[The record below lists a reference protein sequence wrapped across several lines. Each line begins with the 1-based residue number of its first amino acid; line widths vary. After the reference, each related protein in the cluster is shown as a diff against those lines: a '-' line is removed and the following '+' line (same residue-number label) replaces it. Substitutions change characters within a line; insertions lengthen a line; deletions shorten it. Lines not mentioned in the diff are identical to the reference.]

1 MLASGAMFAGLA
13 LALGGGH
20 FTIAALA
27 ALPYTARLMHLAMP
41 ELLRRHSAGRVAFA
55 ATWLERGGFLIAA
68 VFGILKPG
76 AFTLPGFL
84 FGFAVGVLGQ
94 QLYDGSMASLHSEAT
109 TATTYGRYT
118 AIKSKW
124 ASLAGLALGIVASIA
139 LDASERLGVSAHIA
153 RSLAI
158 VGGVGVHLL
167 ITGPLARLR
176 SRARTIALVQG
187 SGPCLPTP
195 TTPNAT
201 QTPQHSWIVLP
212 RTPEQWRLV
221 RFALTWG
228 FAIGFSTRQG
238 EALAI
243 GHLGVSVG
251 TVMLL
256 SAIAVG
262 GGIVGATSWGRL
274 SDRFGGKGLMSIAFA
289 GLSLDPIWWLAAM
302 FLHPAFLFV
311 GYLLYGICNSGWN
324 ITVSMTLVRT
334 AGVGG
339 ERIRAFVVYSVA
351 FGLAAGLAPMVSGG
365 LLDILDAR
373 YGATAAYAALFSIAL
388 ALRLSAYPW
397 LKQVPAPNAERGS
410 YVSAVVLRA
419 VRWRVRRKAA

>member
-1 MLASGAMFAGLA
+1 MFAGLA

-20 FTIAALA
+20 FTIATLA
-27 ALPYTARLMHLAMP
+27 ALPYAARLLHLAMP
-41 ELLRRHSAGRVAFA
+41 ELLRRFHAGRVART

-68 VFGILKPG
+68 LSGIVRPPG
-76 AFTLPGFL
+76 FTLAGFL
-84 FGFAVGVLGQ
+84 IGFAIGVVGQ

-109 TATTYGRYT
+109 TPETYGRYT
-118 AIKSKW
+118 AIKSRW
-124 ASLAGLALGIVASIA
+124 GSVAGLALGILASVV
-139 LDASERLGVSAHIA
+139 LDATERLGVPAHIA

-158 VGGVGVHLL
+158 AGGVAIHIL
-167 ITGPLARLR
+167 IALPLARM
-176 SRARTIALVQG
+176 RARARQIAADSTPVAP
-187 SGPCLPTP
+187 SLPTP
-195 TTPNAT
+195 TTPNGAL
-201 QTPQHSWIVLP
+201 TPQRSWVVLP

-221 RFALTWG
+221 RFALAWG

-251 TVMLL
+251 LIMLL

-262 GGIVGATSWGRL
+262 GGIVGAKSWGQL

-289 GLSLDPIWWLAAM
+289 GLSLDPLWWLAAM
-302 FLHPAFLFV
+302 FIHPAFLFI
-311 GYLLYGICNSGWN
+311 GYLLYGISNSGWN

-334 AGVGG
+334 AGPGS

-351 FGLAAGLAPMVSGG
+351 FGLAAGIAPMLSGA
-365 LLDILDAR
+365 LLNVMDAR
-373 YGATAAYAALFSIAL
+373 YGATAAYAALFGIAFV
-388 ALRLSAYPW
+388 LRLSAYPW
-397 LKQVPAPNAERGS
+397 LRKVPAPQAERGS

-419 VRWRVRRKAA
+419 MRWRVRRKAA